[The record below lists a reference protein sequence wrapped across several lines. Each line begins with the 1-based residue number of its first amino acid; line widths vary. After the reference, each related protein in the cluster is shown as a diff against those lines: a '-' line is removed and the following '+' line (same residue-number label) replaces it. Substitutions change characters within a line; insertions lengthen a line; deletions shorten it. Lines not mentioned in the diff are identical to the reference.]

1 MILDGNLKEDI
12 HFIEHQDVIIIGA
25 GTIGLYLAHTINL
38 KNPNLKIALVESGSE
53 EPTIEFNS
61 SLSESK
67 GKKHSGTLNGRA
79 SGIGGTSHLWG
90 GQLAEFERADFDG
103 PQSRWLINY
112 EEMLSYYNKVY
123 DQLDMQ
129 SAQSSEIYDRAYGE
143 IFNEGGKIERT
154 YTRWLREPNFYNFFK
169 NDVINN
175 NKIKIIINS
184 TVNDIEFKG
193 EKATSIK
200 CVTKD
205 LTKISLSAD
214 KFIFASGTMG
224 INQFFLTTKVK
235 SDVPWKKN
243 NNIGKY
249 FQDHLGGV
257 IGTLDI
263 KNEKLFRKYFEN
275 SWVKGIKIQP
285 KLKFASLNRPYQKAG
300 AVAFFTY
307 KTKYENSIM
316 RIKQSIQQIS
326 HGLKPKH
333 LNTLIK
339 DLIVIRKDLVLM
351 IYKFLFK
358 KRIHA
363 IFDLKNS
370 IEVNVYSEQIPVK
383 NSEIRIADN
392 NILSNGLFKIHT
404 YWFCDG
410 NEAISIKRIGKYVD
424 SFLRTNGIGKII
436 FKDGFFEKNDE
447 SLIADFHDTNHQC
460 GGLIISK
467 NRETGVVDKDC
478 KAWGTSNVWVAGS
491 AIFPSSSHANSTLT
505 ALALAERLV
514 EEIIFK

>member
-257 IGTLDI
+257 IGTLNI

-275 SWVKGIKIQP
+275 SWIKGIKVQP
-285 KLKFASLNRPYQKAG
+285 KLKLASANRSAQETG

-307 KTKYENSIM
+307 KSKYENSII
-316 RIKQSIQQIS
+316 RIKKSIRNI
-326 HGLKPKH
+326 GGNLKPK
-333 LNTLIK
+333 NFIPLIK
-339 DLIVIRKDLVLM
+339 DILMIRRDLFLI
-351 IYKFLFK
+351 IYKFFIK
-358 KRIHA
+358 KRVHA
-363 IFDLKNS
+363 IFDIKNS
-370 IEVNVYSEQIPVK
+370 VEVNIHSEQIPII
-383 NSEIRIADN
+383 NSAIMIAN
-392 NILSNGLFKIHT
+392 KNILANGLFKIHT
-404 YWFCDG
+404 YWSCNG
-410 NEAISIKRIGKYVD
+410 NEASSIKKISKDID
-424 SFLRTNGIGKII
+424 SFLRANNIGEIA
-436 FKDGFFEKNDE
+436 FKDNFFEKSDKD
-447 SLIADFHDTNHQC
+447 LIDDFHDTNHQC
-460 GGLIISK
+460 GGLIISR
-467 NRETGVVDKDC
+467 NSETGVVDKNC

-491 AIFPSSSHANSTLT
+491 AVFPSSSYANSTLT
-505 ALALAERLV
+505 ALALSERLA
-514 EEIIFK
+514 EHCFE